1 MTGKPLA
8 AIAGLVLA
16 SAALAGCSS
25 GSDAQP
31 AADAATP
38 GEESTA
44 PSAAPA
50 GDSGGDSGS
59 SAGTGSATLVV
70 GDTTYEFDNFV
81 CAFGYE
87 NTQSDTY
94 SFSSNSI
101 QEIDGVKVQMQLDV
115 ADRSGSDS
123 LTGDAVVQGITVNDI
138 EDFENPA
145 IAIGTSTL
153 DATFDGDTISAEG
166 TFYDEVADPS
176 LQEELPGTF
185 EATCGA
191 GSLR

>member
-8 AIAGLVLA
+8 AITGLMLA

-31 AADAATP
+31 AVDASSP
-38 GEESTA
+38 VESTP
-44 PSAAPA
+44 PSAGPA
-50 GDSGGDSGS
+50 GDSGSSSG
-59 SAGTGSATLVV
+59 AGSATLVV
-70 GDTTYEFDNFV
+70 GGTTYEFDNFV

-123 LTGDAVVQGITVNDI
+123 LTGDAVEQGITVNDI
-138 EDFENPA
+138 EDFQNPA
-145 IAIGTSTL
+145 ISIGTSSL

-191 GSLR
+191 GSRR